1 MKALRALA
9 AFVLLAA
16 FLTGSAAAENDTQTD
31 EGLSQVQEALPDE
44 AAEIL
49 DGVSAADSDAGEKG
63 VDAIIDAIKNST
75 GVLKSAVK
83 SAVAIMVIVL
93 LCSVVASALNDG
105 APKDAAMLVS
115 IIAVAAVAAGN
126 ISTFIGL
133 GKQTLYT
140 LSDFSKVLLPT
151 MCSAA
156 AASGAITSAAAK
168 YAATALFMD
177 VLLNLGIKVVLP
189 LIMLYLTAVISGA
202 ALGRDTLS
210 NIAKLLKW
218 LCTITLTLLISAFT
232 LYLSVTGIITGKS
245 DEAAVKVTKLAIG
258 TLLPVVG
265 DTVASAAE
273 TLVAGAGLVRNAI
286 GVFGMIGV
294 AAVCVT
300 PFLTI
305 GAHYL
310 AYKGVAA
317 LSLAITDKRIA
328 ELIDGVGTA
337 FGMVLALVGAAG
349 VFIFISLLSSMK
361 AVTG

>member
-1 MKALRALA
+1 MRRGVRD
-9 AFVLLAA
+9 FC
-16 FLTGSAAAENDTQTD
+16 GSAAAEDVSSDDKRTRMKTLRALTVFALLAVFLAGSAIAETDAQTD
-31 EGLSQVQEALPDE
+31 EGLSQVEEALPDE

-49 DGVSAADSDAGEKG
+49 DGVSASDSDAGEKG
-63 VDAIIDAIKNST
+63 VDAIISAVKNSG

-126 ISTFIGL
+126 VSTFIGL

-156 AASGAITSAAAK
+156 AASGAVTSAAAK

-202 ALGRDTLS
+202 ALGRDTLT
-210 NIAKLLKW
+210 NIAKLLK
-218 LCTITLTLLISAFT
+218 
-232 LYLSVTGIITGKS
+232 
-245 DEAAVKVTKLAIG
+245 
-258 TLLPVVG
+258 
-265 DTVASAAE
+265 
-273 TLVAGAGLVRNAI
+273 
-286 GVFGMIGV
+286 
-294 AAVCVT
+294 
-300 PFLTI
+300 
-305 GAHYL
+305 
-310 AYKGVAA
+310 
-317 LSLAITDKRIA
+317 
-328 ELIDGVGTA
+328 
-337 FGMVLALVGAAG
+337 
-349 VFIFISLLSSMK
+349 
-361 AVTG
+361 